1 MPTPSRTSRKS
12 WPPPA
17 CSRRSAVKTSG
28 ARIVLECLK
37 REGVDTVFGLPGG
50 AVLPIYDALYDFE
63 GLRHV
68 LVRQEAAAGHA
79 AEGYARTTG
88 KVGVCLVTSGP
99 AATNLVTALQDALMD
114 SIPIVAFTG
123 QVPTHLIGNDAFQ
136 EADNV
141 GITRPCTKHNF
152 LVKDGKDLPTI
163 VREAF
168 HIAATGRPGPV
179 HVDLPKDILVKE
191 AEFVWPDKVSL
202 RSYHPTYEGH
212 PGQIKRAATALLRA
226 RRPVLYVGGGAI
238 SSDAHAELRRL
249 AELTEI
255 PVTTTLMG
263 LGAFPSEH
271 PLSLGMLGMHGTYS
285 ANMAVHDS
293 DCLIAVGARF
303 DDRVTGKVE
312 LFAPSAEIIH
322 IDIDPSSISKNIK
335 VDVPIVGD
343 CRQVLTKL
351 IEAIDEEARASVP
364 SLVREARKQWR
375 AQIAEWQAKFPLRY
389 EWDDDVIKPQYVIQE
404 ISNLT
409 HGDALV
415 VTGVGQHQ
423 MWAAQYYKFKHPR
436 AWCTSG
442 GLGTMGYG
450 LPTAMGVAAGNP
462 GRLVVNVD
470 GDGSFA
476 MNSQELATCFTEH
489 LPVKTVII
497 NNSGHGMVRQWQR
510 IIYKE
515 RYCAIDLPG
524 IPDWVK
530 LAEAYGC
537 VGLRVTK
544 PSEVVPA
551 LEKMLSTPAPVV
563 LDVVVDKDECVF
575 PMVPAGGANTDMIL
589 APPSRE
595 TRERAEKSQTGF

>member
-1 MPTPSRTSRKS
+1 
-12 WPPPA
+12 
-17 CSRRSAVKTSG
+17 VKFSG
-28 ARIVLECLK
+28 ARILLECLK
-37 REGVDTVFGLPGG
+37 KEGVDTIFGLPGG

-63 GLRHV
+63 GLRHI

-79 AEGYARTTG
+79 AEGYARATG
-88 KVGVCLVTSGP
+88 RPGVCLVTSGP

-152 LVKDGKDLPTI
+152 LVKDGKDLAPI
-163 VREAF
+163 IREAF
-168 HIAATGRPGPV
+168 HIASTGRPGPV

-191 AEFVWPDKVSL
+191 AELLWPERVQL
-202 RSYHPTYEGH
+202 RSYNPNYEGH
-212 PGQIKRAATALLRA
+212 PGQIKKAARLLARA

-238 SSDAHAELRRL
+238 SSDAHAELLEL
-249 AELTEI
+249 AELTQI
-255 PVTTTLMG
+255 PLTTTLMG
-263 LGAFPSEH
+263 LGAFPSAH
-271 PLSLGMLGMHGTYS
+271 PLCLDMLGMHGSYY
-285 ANMAVHDS
+285 ANMAVHHS
-293 DCLIAVGARF
+293 DVLVAVGARF

-312 LFAPSAEIIH
+312 AFAPNAEIVH

-335 VDVPIVGD
+335 VHVPIVGD
-343 CRQVLTKL
+343 CRRVL
-351 IEAIDEEARASVP
+351 RALVTA
-364 SLVREARKQWR
+364 VREELKSEVPAAVKDARREWREQIADWR
-375 AQIAEWQAKFPLRY
+375 ARHPLGY
-389 EWDDDVIKPQYVIQE
+389 EWDDEVIKPQYVIEQ
-404 ISNLT
+404 ISKLT
-409 HGDALV
+409 QGEAFI

-423 MWAAQYYKFKHPR
+423 MWAAQYYRFKHPR
-436 AWCTSG
+436 AWFTSG

-450 LPTAMGVAAGNP
+450 LPTAMGVQAAHP
-462 GRLVVNVD
+462 GRLVIDID

-476 MNSQELATCFTEH
+476 MNSQEMATCFVEH
-489 LPVKTVII
+489 LPVKIVII

-515 RYCAIDLPG
+515 RYCSIDLPG

-537 VGLRVTK
+537 MGLRVTK
-544 PSEVVPA
+544 PAEVAPA
-551 LEKMLSTPAPVV
+551 IEKMIATPGPVI
-563 LDVVVDKDECVF
+563 LDVCVDKDECVF

-589 APPSRE
+589 APP
-595 TRERAEKSQTGF
+595 TREVRDRAAKSQTGF

>member
-1 MPTPSRTSRKS
+1 MKL
-12 WPPPA
+12 
-17 CSRRSAVKTSG
+17 SG
-28 ARIVLECLK
+28 ARIFLECLK
-37 REGVDTVFGLPGG
+37 REGVDLIFGLPGG

-63 GLRHV
+63 GLRHI

-88 KVGVCLVTSGP
+88 RVGVCLVTSGP
-99 AATNLVTALQDALMD
+99 AATNLVTALQDATMD

-168 HIAATGRPGPV
+168 YIAATGRPGPV

-191 AEFVWPDKVSL
+191 AEFVWPERVYL
-202 RSYHPTYEGH
+202 RSYNPTYEGH
-212 PGQIKRAATALLRA
+212 PGQIKRAAKSMLRA

-249 AELTEI
+249 AELTQI

-271 PLSLGMLGMHGTYS
+271 PLSLGMLGMHGTYY

-312 LFAPSAEIIH
+312 LFAPNAEIIH

-343 CRQVLTKL
+343 CRRVLVRL
-351 IEAIDEEARASVP
+351 IEAIEEEEREGVP
-364 SLVREARKQWR
+364 SLVREARKQWH
-375 AQIAEWQAKFPLRY
+375 AQIADWQAKFPLRY
-389 EWDDDVIKPQYVIQE
+389 EWDDEVIKPQYVIQE

-462 GRLVVNVD
+462 GKLVVNID
-470 GDGSFA
+470 GDGSFV
-476 MNSQELATCFTEH
+476 MNSQELATCYEFR
-489 LPVKTVII
+489 LPVKTVIL
-497 NNSGHGMVRQWQR
+497 NNGGHGMVRQWQE
-510 IIYKE
+510 IIYGG
-515 RYCAIDLPG
+515 RFCAIDLSAS
-524 IPDWVK
+524 PDFVK
-530 LAEAYGC
+530 LADAYGC
-537 VGLRVTK
+537 VGIRATK

-551 LEKMLSTPAPVV
+551 LEKAFSTPGP
-563 LDVVVDKDECVF
+563 VVVDVAVEKDEWVF
-575 PMVPAGGANTDMIL
+575 PMVPAGGANKDMIL
-589 APPSRE
+589 DRPG
-595 TRERAEKSQTGF
+595 RAAKEKAAKAQTGF

>member
-1 MPTPSRTSRKS
+1 MKLP
-12 WPPPA
+12 
-17 CSRRSAVKTSG
+17 G
-28 ARIVLECLK
+28 ARVVLECVK
-37 REGVDTVFGLPGG
+37 REGVEIIFGLPGG

-63 GLRHV
+63 GLRHI

-79 AEGYARTTG
+79 AEGYARATG

-99 AATNLVTALQDALMD
+99 ACTNLVTALQDAMMD

-141 GITRPCTKHNF
+141 GITRSATKHNF
-152 LVKDGKDLPTI
+152 LVKDGKDLGPI
-163 VREAF
+163 IREAF
-168 HIAATGRPGPV
+168 HIAVTGRPGPV

-191 AEFVWPDKVSL
+191 TELVWPEKVTM
-202 RSYHPTYEGH
+202 RSYNPNYDGH
-212 PGQIKRAATALLRA
+212 PGQIRRAARAMVRA
-226 RRPVLYVGGGAI
+226 RKPVLYVGGGVI
-238 SSDAHAELRRL
+238 SADAHAELREL
-249 AELTEI
+249 AELTQI

-263 LGAFPSEH
+263 MGAFPSAH
-271 PLSLGMLGMHGTYS
+271 PLSLDMLGMHGTYY
-285 ANMAVHDS
+285 ANMAVHHS
-293 DCLIAVGARF
+293 DVLVAVGARF
-303 DDRVTGKVE
+303 DDRVTGKVDA
-312 LFAPSAEIIH
+312 FAPHAQIIH
-322 IDIDPSSISKNIK
+322 VDIDPSSISKNIK

-343 CRQVLTKL
+343 CRRVLRAL
-351 IEAIDEEARASVP
+351 IEAVTQEKDDGGA
-364 SLVREARKQWR
+364 REARKPWHD
-375 AQIAEWQAKFPLRY
+375 QIADWKAAQPLRY
-389 EWDDDVIKPQYVIQE
+389 EWSDDVIKPQYVIQE

-409 HGDALV
+409 RGDAMI

-423 MWAAQYYKFKHPR
+423 MWAAQYYKFTQPR
-436 AWCTSG
+436 AWFTSG

-450 LPTAMGVAAGNP
+450 LPTAMGVQAAHP
-462 GRLVVNVD
+462 GKQVINID
-470 GDGSFA
+470 GDGSFQ
-476 MNSQELATCFTEH
+476 MNSQELATCFAEH

-515 RYCAIDLPG
+515 RYCAIDLPQ

-551 LEKMLSTPAPVV
+551 LEKMLSTPAPVI

-595 TRERAEKSQTGF
+595 LRERAAKSQTGF

>member
-1 MPTPSRTSRKS
+1 MP
-12 WPPPA
+12 
-17 CSRRSAVKTSG
+17 G

-37 REGVDTVFGLPGG
+37 RQGVDLIFGLPGG

-63 GLRHV
+63 GLRHI

-79 AEGYARTTG
+79 AEGYARTSG
-88 KVGVCLVTSGP
+88 RVGVCLVTSGP

-123 QVPTHLIGNDAFQ
+123 QVPTHWIGSDAFQ

-141 GITRPCTKHNF
+141 GITRSATKHNF
-152 LVKDGKDLPTI
+152 LVKDGKDLAPI
-163 VREAF
+163 IKEAF

-191 AEFVWPDKVSL
+191 WTFEYPERVHL
-202 RSYHPTYEGH
+202 RSYNPTYEGH
-212 PGQIKRAATALLRA
+212 PGQIKKAARAMVRA
-226 RRPVLYVGGGAI
+226 KRPVLYVGGGAI
-238 SSDAHAELRRL
+238 SSDASPELREL
-249 AELTEI
+249 ADLTQI
-255 PVTTTLMG
+255 PVTQTLMG
-263 LGAFPSEH
+263 LGSFPMAD
-271 PLSLGMLGMHGTYS
+271 PLSLDMLGMHGTYY
-285 ANMAVHDS
+285 ANMAVHHS
-293 DCLIAVGARF
+293 DCLVAVAARF
-303 DDRVTGKVE
+303 DDRVTGRVDA
-312 LFAPSAEIIH
+312 FSPNAEIIH
-322 IDIDPSSISKNIK
+322 IDIDPSSIAKNIK
-335 VDVPIVGD
+335 VDIPIVGD
-343 CRQVLTKL
+343 CKRVLRRL
-351 IEAIDEEARASVP
+351 VEA
-364 SLVREARKQWR
+364 VREELKAGGDGREGRKPWH
-375 AQIAEWQAKFPLRY
+375 AQIAEWRTAQPLRY
-389 EWDDDVIKPQYVIQE
+389 EWSDDVIKPQYVVQE
-404 ISNLT
+404 ISNAT
-409 HGDALV
+409 RGEAMI

-423 MWAAQYYKFKHPR
+423 MCAAQYYKFTHPR
-436 AWCTSG
+436 AWFTSG

-450 LPTAMGVAAGNP
+450 LPTAMGVQAAHP
-462 GRLVVNVD
+462 GRQVINID
-470 GDGSFA
+470 GDGSCA
-476 MNSQELATCFTEH
+476 MNSQGLATCFVEN

-551 LEKMLSTPAPVV
+551 LEKMLSTPAPVI

>member
-1 MPTPSRTSRKS
+1 M
-12 WPPPA
+12 
-17 CSRRSAVKTSG
+17 SG
-28 ARIVLECLK
+28 ARTVLECLK
-37 REGVDTVFGLPGG
+37 REGVELIFGLPGG

-99 AATNLVTALQDALMD
+99 AATNLVTALQDAMMD

-136 EADNV
+136 EADNC

-152 LVKDGKDLPTI
+152 LVKDGKDLGPI
-163 VREAF
+163 IREAF
-168 HIAATGRPGPV
+168 HLAATGRPGPV

-191 AEFVWPDKVSL
+191 TELVWPERVHL
-202 RSYHPTYEGH
+202 RSYNPTYEGH
-212 PGQIKRAATALLRA
+212 PGQVKKAARLLVKA
-226 RRPVLYVGGGAI
+226 RRPVLYVGGGVI
-238 SSDAHAELRRL
+238 SSDASAELREL
-249 AELTEI
+249 AEITQI

-263 LGAFPSEH
+263 LGAFPSAH
-271 PLSLGMLGMHGTYS
+271 PLSLEMLGMHGTYY
-285 ANMAVHDS
+285 ANMAVHHS
-293 DCLIAVGARF
+293 DVLVAVGARF

-312 LFAPSAEIIH
+312 AFAPQAEIIH

-335 VDVPIVGD
+335 VHVPIVGD
-343 CRQVLTKL
+343 CRRVLRGL
-351 IEAIDEEARASVP
+351 VEAVREEMAQPAPAGLKEARH
-364 SLVREARKQWR
+364 QWA
-375 AQIAEWQAKFPLRY
+375 AQIAEWRAKFPLRY
-389 EWDDDVIKPQYVIQE
+389 DWSDDVVKPQYVIQE
-404 ISNLT
+404 LSNLT
-409 HGDALV
+409 GGEAFV

-423 MWAAQYYKFKHPR
+423 MWAAQYYKFTHPR
-436 AWCTSG
+436 RWCTSG

-450 LPTAMGVAAGNP
+450 LPTAMGVQAAQP
-462 GRLVVNVD
+462 GRLVINID

-476 MNSQELATCFTEH
+476 MNSQELATCFTER

-510 IIYKE
+510 IIYHE

-524 IPDWVK
+524 VPDWVR

-537 VGLRVTK
+537 VGLRVTR

-563 LDVVVDKDECVF
+563 LDVCVDKDECVF

-589 APPSRE
+589 APPSRVV
-595 TRERAEKSQTGF
+595 REKAAKSQTGF

>member
-1 MPTPSRTSRKS
+1 M
-12 WPPPA
+12 A
-17 CSRRSAVKTSG
+17 G

-37 REGVDTVFGLPGG
+37 RQGVDLIFGLPGG
-50 AVLPIYDALYDFE
+50 AVLPIYDALYDFQ
-63 GLRHV
+63 GLRYI

-99 AATNLVTALQDALMD
+99 AATNLVTALQDAMMD

-141 GITRPCTKHNF
+141 GITRSATKHNF
-152 LVKDGKDLPTI
+152 LVKDGKDLGPI
-163 VREAF
+163 IREAF

-191 AEFVWPDKVSL
+191 AELIWPEKVTM
-202 RSYHPTYEGH
+202 RSYNPNYEGH
-212 PGQIKRAATALLRA
+212 AGQIKRAARA
-226 RRPVLYVGGGAI
+226 MVGARKPVLYVGGGVI
-238 SSDAHAELRRL
+238 SSNAHAELREL

-263 LGAFPSEH
+263 LGSFPMAH
-271 PLSLGMLGMHGTYS
+271 PLSLDMLGMHGTYY
-285 ANMAVHDS
+285 ANMSVHDS
-293 DCLIAVGARF
+293 DCLVAVGARF
-303 DDRVTGKVE
+303 DDRVTGRVDA
-312 LFAPSAEIIH
+312 FAPTAEIIH

-335 VDVPIVGD
+335 VDIPIVGD
-343 CRQVLTKL
+343 CKRVLVKL
-351 IEAIDEEARASVP
+351 VEAVREEMKTYPQGAVKEAR
-364 SLVREARKQWR
+364 RQW
-375 AQIAEWQAKFPLRY
+375 AEQIAEWKRDQPLRY
-389 EWDDDVIKPQYVIQE
+389 EWSDDVIKPQYVIEE

-409 HGDALV
+409 NGEALV

-423 MWAAQYYKFKHPR
+423 MWAAQYYRFKHPR
-436 AWCTSG
+436 SWCTSG

-450 LPTAMGVAAGNP
+450 LPTSMGVQAGNP
-462 GRLVVNVD
+462 GKLVVNID
-470 GDGSFA
+470 GDGSFV
-476 MNSQELATCFTEH
+476 MNSQELATCFTEG

-524 IPDWVK
+524 IPDWVR

-544 PSEVVPA
+544 PSELVPA
-551 LEKMLSTPAPVV
+551 IEKMIATPAPVI
-563 LDVVVDKDECVF
+563 LDVCVDKDECVF

-589 APPSRE
+589 TAP
-595 TRERAEKSQTGF
+595 TREVRDRAAKSQTGF

>member
-1 MPTPSRTSRKS
+1 MEES
-12 WPPPA
+12 
-17 CSRRSAVKTSG
+17 VKLPG

-37 REGVDTVFGLPGG
+37 REGVNIIFGLPGG

-79 AEGYARTTG
+79 AEGYARATG

-99 AATNLVTALQDALMD
+99 ACTNLVTALQDAMMD

-141 GITRPCTKHNF
+141 GITRSATKHNF
-152 LVKDGKDLPTI
+152 LVKDGKDLGPI
-163 VREAF
+163 IREAF
-168 HIAATGRPGPV
+168 HIAVTGRPGPV

-191 AEFVWPDKVSL
+191 AELIWPDKVTM
-202 RSYHPTYEGH
+202 RSYNPNYEGH
-212 PGQIKRAATALLRA
+212 VGQIRRAARSMVRA
-226 RRPVLYVGGGAI
+226 RKPVLYVGGGVI
-238 SSDAHAELRRL
+238 SSNAHDELREL
-249 AELTEI
+249 AELTGI

-271 PLSLGMLGMHGTYS
+271 PLSIEMLGMHGTYY
-285 ANMAVHDS
+285 ANMAVHHS
-293 DCLIAVGARF
+293 DVLIAVGARF
-303 DDRVTGKVE
+303 DDRVTGKVDA
-312 LFAPSAEIIH
+312 FAPHAEIIH

-343 CRQVLTKL
+343 CRRVLRGL
-351 IEAIDEEARASVP
+351 VEA
-364 SLVREARKQWR
+364 VREEMKTAGDGREERRPWH
-375 AQIAEWQAKFPLRY
+375 AQIAEWRKTQPLRY
-389 EWDDDVIKPQYVIQE
+389 EWSDDVIKPQYVVQE
-404 ISNLT
+404 ISNAT
-409 HGDALV
+409 RGEAMI

-436 AWCTSG
+436 AWFTSG

-450 LPTAMGVAAGNP
+450 LPTAMGVQAAHPNKQ
-462 GRLVVNVD
+462 VINID
-470 GDGSFA
+470 GDGSFQ
-476 MNSQELATCFTEH
+476 MNSQELATCFAEH

-515 RYCAIDLPG
+515 RYCAIDLPQ

-537 VGLRVTK
+537 VGLRVSK

-551 LEKMLSTPAPVV
+551 IEKMLSTQAPVI
-563 LDVVVDKDECVF
+563 LDVIVDKDECVF

-589 APPSRE
+589 APP
-595 TRERAEKSQTGF
+595 TREVRDRAAKSQTGF

>member
-1 MPTPSRTSRKS
+1 
-12 WPPPA
+12 
-17 CSRRSAVKTSG
+17 VKLSG
-28 ARIVLECLK
+28 ARIFLECLK
-37 REGVDTVFGLPGG
+37 REGVDLIFGLPGG

-63 GLRHV
+63 GLRHI

-88 KVGVCLVTSGP
+88 RVGVCLVTSGP
-99 AATNLVTALQDALMD
+99 AATNLVTALQDATMD

-202 RSYHPTYEGH
+202 RSYNPTYEGH

-226 RRPVLYVGGGAI
+226 RRPVLYVGGGVI

-271 PLSLGMLGMHGTYS
+271 PLSLGMLGMHGTYY

-343 CRQVLTKL
+343 CRRVLIKL
-351 IEAIDEEARASVP
+351 IEAIDEEARADVP
-364 SLVREARKQWR
+364 SLVREARQQWR
-375 AQIAEWQAKFPLRY
+375 AQISEWQAKFPLRY

-462 GRLVVNVD
+462 GRLVVNID
-470 GDGSFA
+470 GDGSFV
-476 MNSQELATCFTEH
+476 MNSQELATCYESR
-489 LPVKTVII
+489 LAVKTVIL
-497 NNSGHGMVRQWQR
+497 NNGGHGMVRQWQE
-510 IIYKE
+510 IIYGG
-515 RYCAIDLPG
+515 RFCAIDLSAS
-524 IPDWVK
+524 PDFVK
-530 LAEAYGC
+530 LADAYGC
-537 VGLRVTK
+537 VGIRATK

-551 LEKMLSTPAPVV
+551 LEKAFSTPGP
-563 LDVVVDKDECVF
+563 VVVDVAVEKDEWVF
-575 PMVPAGGANTDMIL
+575 PMVPAGGANKDMIL
-589 APPSRE
+589 DRPSRAAKD
-595 TRERAEKSQTGF
+595 RAAKAQTGF